1 MRPDPSAR
9 ERTGRDRAG
18 RAWRRVADDDRNP
31 SLGFPRCLIIRG
43 RKYRLRHELLQAFK
57 TRSIAAT
64 ASGGAATTAPNPHR
78 RLAKKPQPAGGVVA
92 G

>member
-1 MRPDPSAR
+1 MSVRAIVAVVLVKTPAAKTSAR
-9 ERTGRDRAG
+9 SGWDRD
-18 RAWRRVADDDRNP
+18 P
-31 SLGFPRCLIIRG
+31 SLGFPRTLIIRG
-43 RKYRLRHELLQAFK
+43 RKCRLRHELEAFK

-78 RLAKKPQPAGGVVA
+78 RLAKKPQCVGGVVT